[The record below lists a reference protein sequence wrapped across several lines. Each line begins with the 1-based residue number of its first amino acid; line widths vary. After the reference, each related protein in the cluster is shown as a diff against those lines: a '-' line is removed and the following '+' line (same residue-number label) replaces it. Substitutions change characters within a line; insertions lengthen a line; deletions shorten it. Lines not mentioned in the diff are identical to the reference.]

1 MKKFVSLTLVA
12 ALCLMLA
19 GCPLESDEPTAPIS
33 TVPTAPTSTEPSTE
47 PSGAP
52 STEPSAEPSAEP
64 STEPSAAPSTAP
76 TTSTAVGM
84 DIAAAKDTALADAGV
99 SAGDATF
106 VKAKSDIDDGV
117 KVYEIEFVNSEI
129 EWDYEIDA
137 GSGDVLKKETKP
149 LEIATDK
156 VAEVA
161 KNAALA
167 DAGVSA
173 GDATFVK
180 VKLDYDDGVQV
191 YEIEFVTD
199 STEYDYEIAASDNRV
214 IESESKPLEIEQ

>member
-1 MKKFVSLTLVA
+1 MKKFVVLTLVA

-19 GCPLESDEPTAPIS
+19 GCPLESDEPTVPSAP
-33 TVPTAPTSTEPSTE
+33 ASTEPSTE
-47 PSGAP
+47 PTPEQSPEA
-52 STEPSAEPSAEP
+52 SAEPSVEP
-64 STEPSAAPSTAP
+64 SVEPYTAPSTAP
-76 TTSTAVGM
+76 SSEPEISTRDILNIATSKE
-84 DIAAAKDTALADAGV
+84 IALADAGV
-99 SAGDATF
+99 STDDVTF
-106 VKAKSDIDDGV
+106 IKAKGDIDGGV
-117 KVYEIEFVNSEI
+117 QVHEIEFVGSEI

-137 GSGDVLKKETKP
+137 GSGDILKKETKP

-156 VAEVA
+156 VAEGA

-173 GDATFVK
+173 GDATFIK

-199 STEYDYEIAASDNRV
+199 TTEYDYEISASDNRV
-214 IESESKPLEIEQ
+214 IESESEPLEIVQ

>member
-1 MKKFVSLTLVA
+1 MKKFVILTLVA

-19 GCPLESDEPTAPIS
+19 GCPLESDEPTIPSAP
-33 TVPTAPTSTEPSTE
+33 ASTEPSTE
-47 PSGAP
+47 PTPEQPPEASV
-52 STEPSAEPSAEP
+52 EPSV
-64 STEPSAAPSTAP
+64 EPSAAPSSEPEISTRDILNIA
-76 TTSTAVGM
+76 TSKE
-84 DIAAAKDTALADAGV
+84 IALADAGLKE
-99 SAGDATF
+99 SEATF
-106 VKAKSDIDDGV
+106 IKAKSDVDGGV
-117 KVYEIEFVNSEI
+117 WVHEIEFVGSEI

-137 GSGDVLKKETKP
+137 GSGDILKKATKP
-149 LEIATDK
+149 LELATDK
-156 VAEVA
+156 VAEGA

-199 STEYDYEIAASDNRV
+199 TTEYDYEIAASDNRV
-214 IESESKPLEIEQ
+214 IESESEPLEIEQ

>member
-1 MKKFVSLTLVA
+1 MKKFVVLTLVA

-19 GCPLESDEPTAPIS
+19 GCPLESDEPTVPS
-33 TVPTAPTSTEPSTE
+33 TPTSTEPSTE
-47 PSGAP
+47 PTLETSPEA
-52 STEPSAEPSAEP
+52 SAEPSVEP
-64 STEPSAAPSTAP
+64 STEPSAAPSSEPIISTRDILNIA
-76 TTSTAVGM
+76 TSKE
-84 DIAAAKDTALADAGV
+84 IALADAGV
-99 SAGDATF
+99 SADDATF
-106 VKAKSDIDDGV
+106 IKAKGDVDGGV
-117 KVYEIEFVNSEI
+117 WVHEIEFVNSEI

-137 GSGDVLKKETKP
+137 GSGDILKKETTT
-149 LEIATDK
+149 LERATDK
-156 VAEVA
+156 VAEGA

-199 STEYDYEIAASDNRV
+199 TTEYDYEISASDNRV
-214 IESESKPLEIEQ
+214 IESESEPLEIEQ

>member
-1 MKKFVSLTLVA
+1 MKKFVVLTLVA

-19 GCPLESDEPTAPIS
+19 GCPLESDEPTAPTIPS
-33 TVPTAPTSTEPSTE
+33 APASTEPSTE
-47 PSGAP
+47 PTPEASV
-52 STEPSAEPSAEP
+52 EPSVEPSVE
-64 STEPSAAPSTAP
+64 
-76 TTSTAVGM
+76 TSTTPSSEPEISTR
-84 DIAAAKDTALADAGV
+84 DILNIATSKEIALADAGV
-99 SAGDATF
+99 AAGDATF
-106 VKAKSDIDDGV
+106 IKAKGDVDGGV
-117 KVYEIEFVNSEI
+117 QVHEIEFVGSEI

-137 GSGDVLKKETKP
+137 GSGDILKKETKP
-149 LEIATDK
+149 LEIATDN
-156 VAEVA
+156 VAEGA

-199 STEYDYEIAASDNRV
+199 TTEYDYEISASDNRV
-214 IESESKPLEIEQ
+214 IESESERLEIEQ